1 MQINNL
7 PKSQITTPKPS
18 LTPDPTANKP
28 VTPKAEEKKPAAV
41 ATKPEEKKPVVEKVA
56 DKTVDSSK
64 QVSTESKPS
73 ETTITDVKPT
83 GDTTAQGEPTFTLK
97 VNGKDVKA
105 TQSQI
110 IALAQKAQGAEA
122 AMKQK
127 AELEKLSAQ
136 FLDAFDK
143 DAYGLMVQRH
153 GEKKAKEIAISMV
166 KNLIAQEAKD
176 PKDVELEQLRKS
188 QSELKAAQ
196 EKQKKE
202 QEAQVRT
209 QQQKQL
215 YGQLLTTIDQELNS
229 THLPKDKLTLT
240 RVLNFLSAGKK
251 ANGQAWTVK
260 DAVQAVEQED
270 MSHVSYYAKRYV
282 EGKLP
287 SDKFKALFGEETF
300 KKLNKEQIE
309 TLKQAD
315 KIAKTE
321 TKKDA
326 STETPKKSTMS
337 KTKGSDGVSEREW
350 RRQHGGMG
358 GI

>member
-1 MQINNL
+1 MQINSL

-18 LTPDPTANKP
+18 LTPDPVANKP
-28 VTPKAEEKKPAAV
+28 VAPKAEEKKPVAA
-41 ATKPEEKKPVVEKVA
+41 KPSAPVIDKKPDAPTKAEVKPA
-56 DKTVDSSK
+56 D
-64 QVSTESKPS
+64 
-73 ETTITDVKPT
+73 TTITDVKPT

-143 DAYGLMVQRH
+143 DAYSLMVQRH
-153 GEKKAKEIAISMV
+153 GATKAKELAIAMV

-176 PKDVELEQLRKS
+176 PKDVELERLRKIEADQKMS
-188 QSELKAAQ
+188 A
-196 EKQKKE
+196 EKTKKE
-202 QEAQVRT
+202 QEAQQRL
-209 QQQKQL
+209 QKQKQL
-215 YGQLLTTIDQELNS
+215 YTALLTTIDQELNN

-260 DAVQAVEQED
+260 DAVLAVEQED
-270 MSHVSYYAKRYV
+270 MGHASYYAKQYV

-287 SDKFKALFGEETF
+287 SDKFKAIFGEAAF

-309 TLKQAD
+309 ALKQAD
-315 KIAKTE
+315 KVVKTE
-321 TKKDA
+321 A
-326 STETPKKSTMS
+326 RNEAATEAPRKSSMS
-337 KTKGSDGVSEREW
+337 KTKGTDGVSEREW
-350 RRQHGGMG
+350 RKNHGGMG